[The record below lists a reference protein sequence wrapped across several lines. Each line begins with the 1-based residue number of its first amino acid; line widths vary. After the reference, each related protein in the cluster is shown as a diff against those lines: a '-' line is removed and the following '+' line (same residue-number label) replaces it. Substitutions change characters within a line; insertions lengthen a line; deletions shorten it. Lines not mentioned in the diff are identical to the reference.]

1 MANKP
6 RLVRGIISEL
16 NVYGADTPVVYCV
29 SSELDTSATIHATF
43 EAGFLLQTEDKEYVF
58 EDGQILVFN
67 DDTDVEELYQYAEI
81 CNAKPKACVRIC
93 L

>member
-16 NVYGADTPVVYCV
+16 NVYGADTPVIIEINP
-29 SSELDTSATIHATF
+29 ELDTNSTVHITF
-43 EAGFLLQTEDKEYVF
+43 EKGFLLQKPDGQYVYDGKEIVSF
-58 EDGQILVFN
+58 LEDGDI
-67 DDTDVEELYQYAEI
+67 EAMHELADIHE
-81 CNAKPKACVRIC
+81 AKPKSCVIVC

>member
-6 RLVRGIISEL
+6 RLARGIISEL

-29 SSELDTSATIHATF
+29 SPDLETSNTINVTHSP
-43 EAGFLLQTEDKEYVF
+43 GWLLQKEGKEYVY
-58 EDGQILVFN
+58 EDEQILVF
-67 DDTDVEELYQYAEI
+67 DEETDVEELYQHAENY
-81 CNAKPKACVRIC
+81 NAKPKACVRVC

>member
-16 NVYGADTPVVYCV
+16 NVYGADTPVVFEI
-29 SSELDTSATIHATF
+29 SSDFAVNTTIYATF
-43 EAGFLLQTEDKEYVF
+43 EQGFLLQTEDKEYVH
-58 EDGQILVFN
+58 EDEQILVFN
-67 DDTDVEELYQYAEI
+67 DDLDLEEMYQCAENY
-81 CNAKPKACVRIC
+81 NAKPKACVRVC

>member
-29 SSELDTSATIHATF
+29 SADLETSNTINVTHSP
-43 EAGFLLQTEDKEYVF
+43 GWLLQKPDGEYVYI
-58 EDGQILVFN
+58 DDQIHVF
-67 DDTDVEELYQYAEI
+67 DEEIDPEELYQYAEI
-81 CNAKPKACVRIC
+81 HDARPKACVRVC